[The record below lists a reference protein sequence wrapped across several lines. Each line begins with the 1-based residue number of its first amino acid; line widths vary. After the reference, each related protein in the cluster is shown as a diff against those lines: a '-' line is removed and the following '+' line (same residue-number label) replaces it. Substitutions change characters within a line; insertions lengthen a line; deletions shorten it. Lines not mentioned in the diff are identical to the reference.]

1 MLAFMRLPA
10 SVLDLPIDG
19 VRLHAATLREL
30 SADGPVLLVFL
41 RHFG

>member
-1 MLAFMRLPA
+1 MTLPN

-19 VRLHAATLREL
+19 VRTEATTVREL
-30 SADGPVLLVFL
+30 TADGPVLLVFL

>member
-1 MLAFMRLPA
+1 MTLPD

-19 VRLHAATLREL
+19 VRTDARTLREL
-30 SADGPVLLVFL
+30 TAEGPVLLVFL

>member
-1 MLAFMRLPA
+1 MTLPD

-19 VRLHAATLREL
+19 VRTDAATVREL
-30 SADGPVLLVFL
+30 TSGGPVLLVFL

>member
-1 MLAFMRLPA
+1 MMLPA

-19 VRLHAATLREL
+19 VRTDAHTLRDL
-30 SADGPVLLVFL
+30 TADGPVLLVFL

>member
-1 MLAFMRLPA
+1 MTLPD

-19 VRLHAATLREL
+19 VRTDATTLREL
-30 SADGPVLLVFL
+30 TSSGPVLLVFL